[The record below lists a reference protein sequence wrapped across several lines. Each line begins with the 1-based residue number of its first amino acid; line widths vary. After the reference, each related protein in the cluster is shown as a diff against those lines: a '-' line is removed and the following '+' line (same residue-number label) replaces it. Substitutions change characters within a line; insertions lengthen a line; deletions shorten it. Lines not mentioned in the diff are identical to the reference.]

1 MRDPTGTDKEFS
13 CINTTYEEPVVKWV
27 TFRGET
33 PANIFD
39 AGETEKKE
47 KIYIGRGQIKMKFFP
62 GQKYFIPG
70 RYFPESKSLVVSG
83 KAGCPQKQGHCYY
96 IKHT

>member
-1 MRDPTGTDKEFS
+1 MGNKPLKKCEIRLKLTKN

-27 TFRGET
+27 TFKGET

-47 KIYIGRGQIKMKFFP
+47 KIYIGRGQIKMKFFS
-62 GQKYFIPG
+62 
-70 RYFPESKSLVVSG
+70 RSKIFHSWSVFS
-83 KAGCPQKQGHCYY
+83 
-96 IKHT
+96 